1 MTDKRQKRFLRTI
14 ATACCVIVGI
24 GIAGVLV
31 SFYGYTWIDA
41 SPASK
46 FIEKEPLNESESS
59 DDGFPQINWVELK
72 ETNPEVVGWVSI
84 PETPLSYPVV
94 QAPSTDPTYYLDHD
108 FFKKSN
114 YQGCPY
120 IDASCAEMGLEHSRN
135 IVVYGHNLGHGSTL
149 LFATIANYADT
160 LFAQQHPTI
169 LFQTPETKY
178 TLVVEAVSVLSGE
191 TRGKRTIF
199 ESERDFLQWYKDCLS
214 NAQVHLELPVNV
226 PQDAQLFSFVTCSY
240 HESNNERTVVYARGV
255 SSSPEEV
262 VSSSPKDSE

>member
-1 MTDKRQKRFLRTI
+1 MTNKRQKRFFRTI
-14 ATACCVIVGI
+14 ATACCVIAGI

-31 SFYGYTWIDA
+31 SFYEHTWIDA
-41 SPASK
+41 NPASR
-46 FIEKEPLNESESS
+46 FIEKEPSNESESS
-59 DDGFPQINWVELK
+59 EDVFPQINWTELK

-94 QAPSTDPTYYLDHD
+94 QAPPTDPTYYLDHD
-108 FFKKSN
+108 IFKKSN

-120 IDASCAEMGLEHSRN
+120 IDASCAEVGLGHSRN

-160 LFAQQHPTI
+160 LFAQQHPAI
-169 LFQTPETKY
+169 LFQTPKIKY

-191 TRGKRTIF
+191 TPSKRTIF

-214 NAQVHLELPVNV
+214 NAQVRLKLPAST

-240 HESNNERTVVYARGV
+240 HESNNERTVVYARGIP
-255 SSSPEEV
+255 SLSEEV
-262 VSSSPKDSE
+262 VSSSPKDSG